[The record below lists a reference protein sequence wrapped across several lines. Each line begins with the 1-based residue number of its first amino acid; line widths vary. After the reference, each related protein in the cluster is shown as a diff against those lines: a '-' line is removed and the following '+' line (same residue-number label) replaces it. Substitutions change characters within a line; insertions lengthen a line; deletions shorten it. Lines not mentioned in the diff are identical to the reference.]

1 MFIKATIK
9 KRNIFG
15 AIYKQVSMTDPR
27 PLVFY
32 RLGKRDSEELGTWNQ
47 AYNLES
53 LNKN

>member
-15 AIYKQVSMTDPR
+15 VMSMTDPR

-47 AYNLES
+47 ARQRS
-53 LNKN
+53 SQPF